1 MNMSDAFRY
10 AWKEIKRRKRRS
22 VGAILSYV
30 LVGAIVVL
38 VSSLANITRDTTQ
51 SVLFDMGAHSVAYIP
66 RLTIEGC
73 CIQKYAT
80 DRYDPD
86 REGFIVNNAPS
97 NIIPAELVKKIQQS
111 PNVADASPYL
121 MFRIRSSFGSG
132 EWVLGGIDLTKPTAY
147 RSTVVAEKQV
157 VAGQFL
163 RPDDKN
169 LIMVE
174 SEFATIYKL
183 NVGSDLQ
190 LGDRMYK
197 IAAIVQPPLRPGKA
211 NIYMTLSDLR
221 ELVASRLDEPLGN
234 DAANAVLVE
243 SKGAKYHKQ
252 ALADINTILGQS
264 SRISS
269 FGCSQPGISA
279 MGIQENTAWTISA
292 IVILCMFLLALKIQY
307 SSVIQRRFDIGILK
321 AIGWHNRNVVSQI
334 MSEAFLYALT
344 GGITGII
351 IAYIII
357 FSLPSDLMAGR
368 ESIINPLIF
377 IAGLLLPLAGGLI
390 AGLISSIK
398 AVRLQTADIIRSL

>member
-1 MNMSDAFRY
+1 
-10 AWKEIKRRKRRS
+10 
-22 VGAILSYV
+22 
-30 LVGAIVVL
+30 
-38 VSSLANITRDTTQ
+38 
-51 SVLFDMGAHSVAYIP
+51 
-66 RLTIEGC
+66 
-73 CIQKYAT
+73 
-80 DRYDPD
+80 
-86 REGFIVNNAPS
+86 
-97 NIIPAELVKKIQQS
+97 
-111 PNVADASPYL
+111 
-121 MFRIRSSFGSG
+121 
-132 EWVLGGIDLTKPTAY
+132 
-147 RSTVVAEKQV
+147 
-157 VAGQFL
+157 
-163 RPDDKN
+163 
-169 LIMVE
+169 
-174 SEFATIYKL
+174 
-183 NVGSDLQ
+183 
-190 LGDRMYK
+190 
-197 IAAIVQPPLRPGKA
+197 
-211 NIYMTLSDLR
+211 MTLSDLR

-234 DAANAVLVE
+234 DVANAVLVE

-334 MSEAFLYALT
+334 MSEAFLYSLT